1 MILYKIQLLLKAKK
15 KFVNWRI
22 LVDLY
27 FKKIKE
33 RYVIL
38 ETKNNIK
45 IKIRTDSTDIMQ
57 LATVWLAEDY
67 KIADFSIGDKD
78 IIIDIGAHIGLFS
91 LFASQYCKNGK
102 IYCFEPIKENYDILT
117 ENIDLNKNKNLIPFN
132 YAVSKESNHKKI
144 YLNSDDSA
152 HSIFPSGENI
162 IEVKST
168 TIKSIFD
175 ENQINYCNMLK
186 LDCEG
191 SEYEIIDSIP
201 DEYFLRINK
210 IIIEYHL
217 ATKKPKLYNN
227 LLKKLEDLSFK
238 IKTEKITEDM
248 GMIYALNQKKYDKKS
263 I

>member
-1 MILYKIQLLLKAKK
+1 LNKIQLAFKARK
-15 KFVNWRI
+15 KFKNWRI
-22 LVDLY
+22 LVNLY

-33 RYVIL
+33 EHVIL

-45 IKIRTDSTDIMQ
+45 IKIRTNSTDIMQ

-67 KIADFSIGDKD
+67 KITGFDMDEND

-102 IYCFEPIKENYDILT
+102 IYCFEPIKKNYDILI
-117 ENIDLNKNKNLIPFN
+117 ENIELNKIKNIIPFN
-132 YAVSKESNHKKI
+132 YAVSKESNHTKI

-152 HSIFPSGENI
+152 HSIFSSGENFVQ
-162 IEVKST
+162 VKST

-175 ENQINYCNMLK
+175 ENKIDNCNLLK

-191 SEYEIIDSIP
+191 AEYEIIDSISK
-201 DEYFLRINK
+201 EYLLRINK

-217 ATKKPKLYNN
+217 ATQKPELYDN
-227 LLKKLEDLSFK
+227 LLRKLDNLPFK
-238 IKTEKITEDM
+238 IKIEKITEDT
-248 GMIYALNQKKYDKKS
+248 GMIYALNQKS
-263 I
+263 TS